1 MKYLTPSL
9 PNFRTKIVSMF
20 SILCFLLAFGVAGY
34 EVSYKKNHI
43 NKKDFTISQSLAF
56 GNDPALVTLFTIGM
70 MAYIYLIFLRGPSKY
85 LYSRTICLLI
95 SYSLLI
101 TIIWIT
107 TYKDLK
113 LHKIFASIIFIS
125 ILIYH
130 ILTLVA
136 FKNVSNNLHY
146 SLLIATILNAMV
158 LIASGLTAFYEEM
171 VAFASLENTTVV
183 IMGSVLLLLG
193 FIN

>member
-1 MKYLTPSL
+1 
-9 PNFRTKIVSMF
+9 
-20 SILCFLLAFGVAGY
+20 
-34 EVSYKKNHI
+34 
-43 NKKDFTISQSLAF
+43 
-56 GNDPALVTLFTIGM
+56 